1 MQIPGTEYQNIKG
14 GNYMNL
20 SHNVMLDPGDSILTE
35 NVESL
40 MAKQQVGY
48 PGGITPQQYAYAEE
62 VTRQNF
68 YLDAVP
74 RVPRV
79 IQYIFEADLDTDK
92 MAAGLEYGIRNLLIY
107 DPNFLVSVMTYL
119 AQPNINPGGI
129 AAVGAFMVKIMNE
142 YYANKMKEKAD
153 TKKKGNDK
161 PEEKDD
167 EAEGIERISKN
178 VGTLLRNVVDIIDIN
193 CPGLSDAEKLAT
205 AAAIAMQNHQTIGIL
220 LQNNLPVTANLLDI
234 IRNSGNNKGMNH
246 VIASAFLLE
255 KKDFPKLTE
264 NQEKFIDSLS
274 TYVFKLINEKGP
286 SEICALFGW
295 IYESYD
301 CRNVDLEKY
310 LIDPRSCGTQ
320 YNRLHTTIKSIF
332 PVKKK

>member
-1 MQIPGTEYQNIKG
+1 MFETH
-14 GNYMNL
+14 
-20 SHNVMLDPGDSILTE
+20 SVMLDPGDHILTE

-79 IQYIFEADLDTDK
+79 VQYIFESDLETDK
-92 MAAGLEYGIRNLLIY
+92 MAAGLEFGIKNLLVY
-107 DPNFLVSVMTYL
+107 DPNFLVSLMTYL
-119 AQPNINPGGI
+119 AQPTINPNGI
-129 AAVGAFMVKIMNE
+129 AAVGAFMVKIMTE
-142 YYANKMKEKAD
+142 YADRLKEEVE
-153 TKKKGNDK
+153 KKKGKEDEADVKN
-161 PEEKDD
+161 E
-167 EAEGIERISKN
+167 EAEGIERLSKN
-178 VGTLLRNVVDIIDIN
+178 VGTLLRNVVEIVDIN
-193 CPGLSDAEKLAT
+193 CPGLNDMEKLAT
-205 AAAIAMQNHQTIGIL
+205 AAAIAMQNHQTLGIL
-220 LQNNLPVTANLLDI
+220 LQNDLPVTANLLDI
-234 IRNSGNNKGMNH
+234 IRNSGNNKGMNL

-255 KKDFPKLTE
+255 KKDFPKLTD

-295 IYESYD
+295 IYGTYD
-301 CRNVDLEKY
+301 CR
-310 LIDPRSCGTQ
+310 S
-320 YNRLHTTIKSIF
+320 
-332 PVKKK
+332 

>member
-1 MQIPGTEYQNIKG
+1 MFET
-14 GNYMNL
+14 
-20 SHNVMLDPGDSILTE
+20 HTVMLDPGDHILTE

-79 IQYIFEADLDTDK
+79 IQYIFESDLDTDK
-92 MAAGLEYGIRNLLIY
+92 TAAGLEYGIKNLLVY
-107 DPNFLVSVMTYL
+107 DPNFLVSLMTYL
-119 AQPNINPGGI
+119 AQPTINPNGI
-129 AAVGAFMVKIMNE
+129 AAVGAFMVKIMTE
-142 YYANKMKEKAD
+142 YADKLKEAAD
-153 TKKKGNDK
+153 TKKDK
-161 PEEKDD
+161 TEKVEKDE

-178 VGTLLRNVVDIIDIN
+178 VGTLLRNVVEIVDIN
-193 CPGLSDAEKLAT
+193 CPGLTETEKLAT
-205 AAAIAMQNHQTIGIL
+205 AAAIAMQNHQTLGIL
-220 LQNNLPVTANLLDI
+220 LQNDLPVTANLIDI
-234 IRNSGNNKGMNH
+234 IRNSGNNKGMNL

-286 SEICALFGW
+286 TEICALFGW
-295 IYESYD
+295 IYGSYD

-310 LIDPRSCGTQ
+310 IIDPRACGTQ
-320 YNRLHTTIKSIF
+320 YSRLHATIKTMF
-332 PVKKK
+332 PAKKK

>member
-1 MQIPGTEYQNIKG
+1 MFKT
-14 GNYMNL
+14 
-20 SHNVMLDPGDSILTE
+20 HNVMSDPEDTILME

-68 YLDAVP
+68 YLKAVP

-79 IQYIFEADLDTDK
+79 VQYIFEADLDTDQK
-92 MAAGLEYGIRNLLIY
+92 AAGLEYGLKNLLIY
-107 DPNFLVSVMTYL
+107 DANFLVSLMTYL
-119 AQPNINPGGI
+119 AQPNMNPNGI
-129 AAVGAFMVKIMNE
+129 AAVGAFMVKIINE
-142 YYANKMKEKAD
+142 YAEKMGEDGKGKKTDEK
-153 TKKKGNDK
+153 G
-161 PEEKDD
+161 EKDA

-178 VGTLLRNVVDIIDIN
+178 VGTLLRNVVEIVDIN
-193 CPGLSDAEKLAT
+193 CPGLSDSEKLAT
-205 AAAIAMQNHQTIGIL
+205 AAAIAMQNEQTIGIL

-234 IRNSGNNKGMNH
+234 IRNSGNNKGMNL

-274 TYVFKLINEKGP
+274 TYVFKLVNEKGP
-286 SEICALFGW
+286 TESGALFAW
-295 IYESYD
+295 IYGSMD
-301 CRNVDLEKY
+301 CRNIDLEKY
-310 LIDPRSCGTQ
+310 IIDPRACGTQ
-320 YNRLHTTIKSIF
+320 YSRLHATAKSMF

>member
-1 MQIPGTEYQNIKG
+1 MFET
-14 GNYMNL
+14 
-20 SHNVMLDPGDSILTE
+20 HTVMLDPGDHILTE

-79 IQYIFEADLDTDK
+79 IQYIFESDLDTDK
-92 MAAGLEYGIRNLLIY
+92 TAAGLEYGIKNLLVY
-107 DPNFLVSVMTYL
+107 DPNFLVSLMTYL
-119 AQPNINPGGI
+119 AQPTINPNGI
-129 AAVGAFMVKIMNE
+129 AAVGAFMVKIMTE
-142 YYANKMKEKAD
+142 YADKLKEAAD
-153 TKKKGNDK
+153 TKKDK
-161 PEEKDD
+161 DKTEKVEKDE

-178 VGTLLRNVVDIIDIN
+178 VGTLLRNVVEIVDIN
-193 CPGLSDAEKLAT
+193 CPGLTETEKLAT
-205 AAAIAMQNHQTIGIL
+205 AAAIAMQNHQTLGIL

-234 IRNSGNNKGMNH
+234 IRNSGNNKGMNL

-286 SEICALFGW
+286 TEICALFGW
-295 IYESYD
+295 IYGSYD

-310 LIDPRSCGTQ
+310 IIDPRACGTQ
-320 YNRLHTTIKSIF
+320 YSRLHATIKSMF
-332 PVKKK
+332 PAKKK

>member
-1 MQIPGTEYQNIKG
+1 MFET
-14 GNYMNL
+14 
-20 SHNVMLDPGDSILTE
+20 HTVMLDPGDHILTE

-79 IQYIFEADLDTDK
+79 IQYIFESDLDTDK
-92 MAAGLEYGIRNLLIY
+92 TAAGLEYGIKNLLVY
-107 DPNFLVSVMTYL
+107 DPNFLVSLMTYL
-119 AQPNINPGGI
+119 AQPTINPNGI
-129 AAVGAFMVKIMNE
+129 AAVGAFMVKIMTE
-142 YYANKMKEKAD
+142 YADKLKEAAE
-153 TKKKGNDK
+153 TKKDK
-161 PEEKDD
+161 DKTEKVEKDE

-178 VGTLLRNVVDIIDIN
+178 VGTLLRNVVEIVDIN
-193 CPGLSDAEKLAT
+193 CPGLTETEKLAT
-205 AAAIAMQNHQTIGIL
+205 AAAIAMQNHQTLGIL

-234 IRNSGNNKGMNH
+234 IRNSGNNKGMNL

-286 SEICALFGW
+286 TEICALFGW
-295 IYESYD
+295 IYGSYD

-310 LIDPRSCGTQ
+310 IIDPRACGTQ
-320 YNRLHTTIKSIF
+320 YSRLHATIKTMF
-332 PVKKK
+332 PAKKK

>member
-1 MQIPGTEYQNIKG
+1 MFET
-14 GNYMNL
+14 
-20 SHNVMLDPGDSILTE
+20 HTVMLDPGDHILTE

-79 IQYIFEADLDTDK
+79 IQYIFESDLDTDK
-92 MAAGLEYGIRNLLIY
+92 TAAGLEYGIKNLLIY
-107 DPNFLVSVMTYL
+107 DPNFLVSLMTYL
-119 AQPNINPGGI
+119 AQPTINPNGI
-129 AAVGAFMVKIMNE
+129 AAVGAFMVKIMTE
-142 YYANKMKEKAD
+142 YADKLKEAAD
-153 TKKKGNDK
+153 TKKDK
-161 PEEKDD
+161 DKTEKVEKDE

-178 VGTLLRNVVDIIDIN
+178 VGTLLRNVVEIVDIN
-193 CPGLSDAEKLAT
+193 CPGLTETEKLAT
-205 AAAIAMQNHQTIGIL
+205 AAAIAMQNHQTLGIL
-220 LQNNLPVTANLLDI
+220 LQNDLPVTANLIDI
-234 IRNSGNNKGMNH
+234 IRNSGNNKGMNL

-286 SEICALFGW
+286 TEICALFGW
-295 IYESYD
+295 IYGSYD

-310 LIDPRSCGTQ
+310 IIDPRACGTQ
-320 YNRLHTTIKSIF
+320 YSRLHATIKTMF
-332 PVKKK
+332 PAKKK

>member
-1 MQIPGTEYQNIKG
+1 MFET
-14 GNYMNL
+14 
-20 SHNVMLDPGDSILTE
+20 HTVMLDPGDHILTE

-79 IQYIFEADLDTDK
+79 IQYIFESDLDTDK
-92 MAAGLEYGIRNLLIY
+92 TAAGLEYGIKNLLVY
-107 DPNFLVSVMTYL
+107 DPNFLVSLMTYL
-119 AQPNINPGGI
+119 AQPTINPNGI
-129 AAVGAFMVKIMNE
+129 AAVGAFMVKIMTE
-142 YYANKMKEKAD
+142 YADKLKEAAD
-153 TKKKGNDK
+153 TKKDK
-161 PEEKDD
+161 DKTEKVEKDE

-178 VGTLLRNVVDIIDIN
+178 VGTLLRNVVEIVDIN
-193 CPGLSDAEKLAT
+193 CPGLTETEKLAT
-205 AAAIAMQNHQTIGIL
+205 AAAIAMQNHQTLGIL

-234 IRNSGNNKGMNH
+234 IRNSGNNKGMNL

-286 SEICALFGW
+286 TEICALFGW
-295 IYESYD
+295 IYGSYD

-310 LIDPRSCGTQ
+310 IIDPRACGTQ
-320 YNRLHTTIKSIF
+320 YSRLHATIKTMF
-332 PVKKK
+332 PAKKK

>member
-1 MQIPGTEYQNIKG
+1 MFEH
-14 GNYMNL
+14 
-20 SHNVMLDPGDSILTE
+20 SVMLDPGDHILTE

-40 MAKQQVGY
+40 MAKQQIGY

-79 IQYIFEADLDTDK
+79 IQYIFESDLDTDK
-92 MAAGLEYGIRNLLIY
+92 TAAGLEYGIKNLLVY
-107 DPNFLVSVMTYL
+107 DPNFLVSLMTYL
-119 AQPNINPGGI
+119 AQPTINPNGI
-129 AAVGAFMVKIMNE
+129 AAVGAFMVKIMTE
-142 YYANKMKEKAD
+142 YADKLKEAAD
-153 TKKKGNDK
+153 TKKDK
-161 PEEKDD
+161 DKTEKVEKDE

-178 VGTLLRNVVDIIDIN
+178 VGTLLRNVVEIVDIN
-193 CPGLSDAEKLAT
+193 CPGLTETEKLAT
-205 AAAIAMQNHQTIGIL
+205 AAAIAMQNHQTLGIL
-220 LQNNLPVTANLLDI
+220 LQNDLPVTANLIDI
-234 IRNSGNNKGMNH
+234 IRNSGNNKGMNL

-286 SEICALFGW
+286 TEICALFGW
-295 IYESYD
+295 IYGSYD

-310 LIDPRSCGTQ
+310 IIDPRACGTQ
-320 YNRLHTTIKSIF
+320 YSRLHATIKTMF
-332 PVKKK
+332 PAKKK

>member
-1 MQIPGTEYQNIKG
+1 MFKT
-14 GNYMNL
+14 
-20 SHNVMLDPGDSILTE
+20 HTVMSDPEDTILME

-40 MAKQQVGY
+40 MAKQQVSY

-68 YLDAVP
+68 YLKAVP

-79 IQYIFEADLDTDK
+79 VQYIFEADLDTDQK
-92 MAAGLEYGIRNLLIY
+92 AQGLEYGLKNLLIY
-107 DPNFLVSVMTYL
+107 DPNFLVSLMTYL
-119 AQPNINPGGI
+119 AQPNMNPNGI
-129 AAVGAFMVKIMNE
+129 AAVGAFMVKIINE
-142 YYANKMKEKAD
+142 YAEKVKEAAEASKGKKAV
-153 TKKKGNDK
+153 
-161 PEEKDD
+161 EEKKDEKNE

-178 VGTLLRNVVDIIDIN
+178 VGTLLRNVVEIVDIN
-193 CPGLSDAEKLAT
+193 CPGLSDTEKLAT
-205 AAAIAMQNHQTIGIL
+205 AAAIAMQNEQTIGVL

-234 IRNSGNNKGMNH
+234 IRNSGNNKGMNL

-255 KKDFPKLTE
+255 KKDFPKLSE

-274 TYVFKLINEKGP
+274 TYVFKLVNEKGP
-286 SEICALFGW
+286 TEISALFAW
-295 IYESYD
+295 IYGSVD

-310 LIDPRSCGTQ
+310 IIDPRACGTQ
-320 YNRLHTTIKSIF
+320 YSRLHATAKSMF